1 MVHFIQAEIPFR
13 HPLKSKIVV
22 DRGLQSQRKLS
33 VHKIFV
39 SFIHIEICDKLRT
52 KNSDGGNRMKREF
65 AVIGLGRFGGSICKE
80 LSMEGMEVLAID
92 NNEDRVN
99 EFKNI
104 ASHAVIADST
114 DEVSLKE
121 LGVKNI
127 DHVIVAIGDDIQASI
142 LTTVILTDLGIKKI
156 TVKAQNDYHAKILN
170 KIGADQV
177 VHPERDMGKRIAHN
191 IISNNILDYLELS
204 DDHSIV
210 EVKVGNKMLGKT
222 LADLDIRANYGCN
235 VVAVK
240 QGKDINVSPSADHV
254 FTEGDI
260 LIVIGA
266 DKDISRFEKH
276 LVIEE

>member
-1 MVHFIQAEIPFR
+1 MIHFIQAEIPFR

-22 DRGLQSQRKLS
+22 DRGLQSQRKLT